1 MSSRRLT
8 TVVAS
13 AGAIVVALGI
23 GLPAASAGSLPSND
37 EEARYAPIQS
47 ISYVFGSKSMNG
59 YFVQQAAT
67 CLVTL
72 MITEKSDPDQPLPLS
87 PTRVRLVLQ
96 PGQIA
101 GLDSEEGR
109 SVNVAC
115 GEQAATVVVYVG
127 DRDRLVEQQ
136 IAVLKQPAGDS
147 QGIAKLP

>member
-1 MSSRRLT
+1 MSSRRPT
-8 TVVAS
+8 AVVAS
-13 AGAIVVALGI
+13 AGAIVTALGI
-23 GLPAASAGSLPSND
+23 GLPAASAGSLPSKD

-47 ISYVFGSKSMNG
+47 ISYDFGSKSMNG

-87 PTRVRLVLQ
+87 PTRVRLLLL

-109 SVNVAC
+109 SVNITC
-115 GEQAATVVVYVG
+115 GEQAATVVVNVG

-136 IAVLKQPAGDS
+136 IAALKQPAGDS